1 MDLHQLRTFLAVAAT
16 GSLSQAARQLHI
28 VQPALSRQIRLL
40 EDEVGSPLFV
50 RHARGMRLTD
60 AGELLSEH
68 ARRALRE
75 LDQARTEIAS
85 LAGEVSGHVVL
96 GMLPSVGGTVAARFT
111 SRLRRECPRVAL
123 RVVSGGGGYLLKWLE
138 SQEIDLA
145 VVYEPS
151 APSHL
156 DIRPLLEEPLHLIG
170 PAAAALPASVT
181 MAMLADLPLVLPSAQ
196 HALRLLIDR
205 AAAAA
210 GVALSVIVEA
220 DSMEMQKELVGAGIG
235 WTVLPAAA
243 LGHDPDVVWF
253 SVREIAAP
261 YLVRRL
267 ALALPLRPKRPRA
280 VDIAAEILVREVHE
294 LVGDNRWPGAR
305 LFAAPAAGRKA

>member
-1 MDLHQLRTFLAVAAT
+1 
-16 GSLSQAARQLHI
+16 
-28 VQPALSRQIRLL
+28 
-40 EDEVGSPLFV
+40 
-50 RHARGMRLTD
+50 
-60 AGELLSEH
+60 
-68 ARRALRE
+68 
-75 LDQARTEIAS
+75 
-85 LAGEVSGHVVL
+85 
-96 GMLPSVGGTVAARFT
+96 VGGTLAARFT
-111 SRLRRECPRVAL
+111 TRLRRLCPRVAL

-156 DIRPLLEEPLHLIG
+156 DVRPLLEEPLHLIG
-170 PAAAALPASVT
+170 PASVEAALPACVP
-181 MAMLADLPLVLPSAQ
+181 MATLAELPLILPSAQ
-196 HALRLLIDR
+196 HALRVLIDR

-243 LGHDPDVVWF
+243 LGHDPAAVWF

-261 YLVRRL
+261 HLVRRL

-280 VDIAAEILVREVHE
+280 VDLAAEILIREVRE

-305 LFAAPAAGRKA
+305 LLTSSAAGRKA